1 MDSLTLD
8 ALLELGRAGWT
19 SLCNRTGGSFYGDL
33 MTDHG
38 LMILVDGS
46 VMDRDAVI
54 ASLNDAPGW
63 DTYEITDPRLVPAG
77 GQTAAL
83 IYKAKAS
90 RGDAEPFE
98 AVMNSTYA
106 LVDGQPGLA
115 PYQQTT
121 STH

>member
-1 MDSLTLD
+1 MTHPVGARTRSQIPDLSR
-8 ALLELGRAGWT
+8 LEVKR
-19 SLCNRTGGSFYGDL
+19 
-33 MTDHG
+33 
-38 LMILVDGS
+38 
-46 VMDRDAVI
+46 
-54 ASLNDAPGW
+54 
-63 DTYEITDPRLVPAG
+63 
-77 GQTAAL
+77 AAL

-115 PYQQTT
+115 LYQQTT